1 MNRIPAL
8 SLAFGLCLAA
18 VPALA
23 QEVKVGDLSIETPW
37 ARATPKGA
45 DVGAGY
51 LEIRN
56 AGATPDKLTGGSA
69 DFASGVEVHEM
80 KMDNGVMKMR
90 LVPGGLEIPA
100 HGVVKLAP
108 SGFHLMFT
116 GLKRP
121 LAKGETIKATLTFE
135 HAGPV
140 AVDFP
145 VQSIGAAGPAAEPQ
159 ERRHE
164 GDEDVGRLSSRRRQ
178 SRGSCARSYTVRPF
192 RGEHDSVRRRGLRL
206 GAGAA

>member
-1 MNRIPAL
+1 MKRSHAL
-8 SLAFGLCLAA
+8 TVAFALTVFAF
-18 VPALA
+18 PALA
-23 QEVKVGDLSIETPW
+23 QETKAGDLTIQRPW

-45 DVGAGY
+45 DIGAGY

-56 AGATPDKLTGGSA
+56 AGAAPDRLTGGSA

-90 LVPGGLEIPA
+90 LVQGGLEIPA
-100 HGVVKLAP
+100 HGTVKLAP
-108 SGFHLMFT
+108 SGYHLMFT

-121 LAKGETIKATLTFE
+121 LVKGETIKATLTFE

-145 VQSIGAAGPAAEPQ
+145 VQGIGAAGPAASPK
-159 ERRHE
+159 
-164 GDEDVGRLSSRRRQ
+164 S
-178 SRGSCARSYTVRPF
+178 
-192 RGEHDSVRRRGLRL
+192 DSMKGMKM
-206 GAGAA
+206 